1 MTPAATRPDTC
12 NCLALRKAAR
22 HVSQL
27 YDRCLAPAGLRV
39 TQFAILA
46 RLHRL
51 GPRTVGELAAD
62 LVTDRTAMG
71 RNLRPLGREGLVAVG
86 TDPRDR
92 RRRTLSLTAA
102 GAERLHA
109 AQAGWAEAQA
119 RFERA
124 YGGPE
129 AADLRR
135 VLAGVIAADLAAS
148 APMPAAPPI

>member
-1 MTPAATRPDTC
+1 MTPDVPRPDLC
-12 NCLALRKAAR
+12 NCLAMRKAAR

-39 TQFAILA
+39 TQFSLLA

-62 LVTDRTAMG
+62 LVLDRTTLT
-71 RNLRPLGREGLVAVG
+71 RNLRPLERDGLVAAVA
-86 TDPRDR
+86 DPGDR
-92 RRRTLSLTAA
+92 RRHALSLTEA
-102 GAERLHA
+102 GAGRLRA
-109 AQAGWAEAQA
+109 AWALWAEAQA

-129 AADLRR
+129 AADLRH

-148 APMPAAPPI
+148 APMPAAPPT

>member
-1 MTPAATRPDTC
+1 MPPAATRPDTC

-51 GPRTVGELAAD
+51 GPRTVGELAAE
-62 LVTDRTAMG
+62 LVTDRTTMG

-92 RRRTLSLTAA
+92 RRRALSITAA

-109 AQAGWAEAQA
+109 AQGGWAEAQA

-129 AADLRR
+129 ASELRR
-135 VLAGVIAADLAAS
+135 VLAGVVAVSLD
-148 APMPAAPPI
+148 APPPTPAARPT